1 MKRLQIEYKKVEE
14 LIPYI
19 NNPRKND
26 EAANYLAG
34 VIERF
39 GFRVPILIDSKDE
52 IIAGHTR
59 LKAAIKLGMDEVPV
73 IMSDDLSDDEIKA
86 FRLVDNAAAEKAEW
100 DFDLL
105 RDELKLIDM
114 DMIQFGFDEGI
125 TLIDS
130 DVEEDDFDEE
140 LPSEPKAQRG
150 DIYLLG
156 NHRLMC
162 GDSTSFEDVERLMD
176 GAQADLLLTDPPY
189 NVAYEG
195 GTDEALT
202 ILNDDMSD
210 SAFRQFLR
218 DVFSTADSVLKPGGA
233 FYIWHADS
241 EGYNFRG
248 ACRDVGWTVKQCLI
262 WNKNIF
268 VMGRQDYHWKHEPY
282 LYGWKDGAAHYFI
295 DDRTLSTIIEDENEL
310 KKMTKSELLD
320 YILKMQEVTA
330 TTIINELKPQR
341 NGIHP
346 TMKPLKLFER
356 MVRNS
361 SRRGEVVL
369 DLFCGGGTTLMVCEQ
384 LKRKCCTMEL
394 DPRYVE
400 ATIQRWESYTGK
412 KALKIN

>member
-1 MKRLQIEYKKVEE
+1 MKRLQIEYKNVEE

-39 GFRVPILIDSKDE
+39 GFRVPILIDSKNE

-125 TLIDS
+125 TLIDP

-156 NHRLMC
+156 SHRLMC

-248 ACRDVGWTVKQCLI
+248 ACRDIGWTVKQCLI

-268 VMGRQDYHWKHEPY
+268 VMGRQDYHWKHEPC

-384 LKRKCCTMEL
+384 LKRKCCAMEL
-394 DPRYVE
+394 DPRYVD
-400 ATIQRWESYTGK
+400 ATVQRWESYTGK